1 MPSYN
6 RDRNLAIAM
15 YASLWALYGLIEV
28 MPR

>member
-15 YASLWALYGLIEV
+15 YASLWALYGLIELYKG
-28 MPR
+28 

>member
-15 YASLWALYGLIEV
+15 YASLWALYGLITV
-28 MPR
+28 FKG